1 MSESEKLWY
10 YNKDSEE
17 KNYGPYTDDELVRL
31 IRQKILGENDRI
43 WMMDLEDWLKIGD
56 TIYST
61 YIERN

>member
-10 YNKDSEE
+10 YNKDGDEQ
-17 KNYGPYTDDELVRL
+17 NYGPYTDDELVRL